1 MPGDRVSH
9 GCKAEPQLRDTGW
22 REPGGGHL
30 RHCGCRLPWAWPAGL
45 RERKGPGVPSG
56 LESSLGHARGEAPAG
71 GSDSML
77 GQRTRTILA
86 DMVLGQMEAT
96 AWLDSAGQ

>member
-1 MPGDRVSH
+1 MPGDHVSH
-9 GCKAEPQLRDTGW
+9 GREAEPQLRDTGW
-22 REPGGGHL
+22 RQPGAGTSDT
-30 RHCGCRLPWAWPAGL
+30 GCRLPWVRPAGL

-56 LESSLGHARGEAPAG
+56 LESSLDHARGEAPAE

-96 AWLDSAGQ
+96 TWLDSAGQ